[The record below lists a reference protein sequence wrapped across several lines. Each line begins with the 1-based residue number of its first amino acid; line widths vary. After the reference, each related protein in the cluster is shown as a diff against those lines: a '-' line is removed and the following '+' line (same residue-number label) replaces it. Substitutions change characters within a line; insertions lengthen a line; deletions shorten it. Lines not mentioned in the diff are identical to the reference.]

1 MTSIT
6 LRKASSSSRRARLAP
21 AADPARD
28 PTASTR
34 ARFQGTYPRRAS
46 FPTDRAVPMAELS
59 LLVPMATWA
68 GSPAIR

>member
-1 MTSIT
+1 M
-6 LRKASSSSRRARLAP
+6 AP

-68 GSPAIR
+68 GSPAMR